1 MKTQKGQKWI
11 DSEGNE
17 VPLYAISAVMR
28 GEERW
33 AKKMAAAALKAEK
46 ALAEVTNISREA
58 YEDIYG
64 LKLAEAKMK
73 GTRENFASMSFN
85 SFDGKV
91 GVRITKPNVRTFDP
105 TIASFIKEK
114 FTEYFDSLNA
124 ENEMAVFLKGLIND
138 LMFKSGG
145 QLDYGKVIELRK
157 YRSQLA
163 DNPKLAIKARPF
175 IEAIDLFDKA
185 VIVKRGNTGLFIE
198 VDENGAK
205 RKVAL
210 KYTDI

>member
-11 DSEGNE
+11 DGEGNE

-33 AKKMAAAALKAEK
+33 AKKIAAAALKAEK
-46 ALAEVTNISREA
+46 ALAEVNAISRKA

-73 GTRENFASMSFN
+73 GIRENFASMSFN
-85 SFDGKV
+85 SFDGQV
-91 GVRITKPNVRTFDP
+91 GVRITKPNVRSFDL
-105 TIASFIKEK
+105 TMSAFIKEK
-114 FTEYFDSLNA
+114 FREYFDSPNA

-163 DNPKLAIKARPF
+163 DNPKLATKAKPF

-185 VIVKRGNTGLFIE
+185 VVVKRGNTGIYVE
-198 VDENGAK
+198 VDENGTK